1 MRDLIIEKNK
11 YSIDKLY
18 LLLISIAILA
28 PGFGAIDNNAIR
40 WLFLSVISGFYIL
53 KLLLSKRYILP
64 QKKLTLATIIGTFIF
79 LVWSSINSPN
89 PNEGFISL
97 YKLIIIVTIFFSCLT
112 ALKSIEKPLLYISKV
127 FAYSLLT
134 EGGFTLID
142 YLNQDSFTGIA
153 NNRNISSSSIIIKLP
168 FLIYIISKTSKIS
181 LKNFYRMIE
190 FMSIISIVIL
200 QSRLGLVSMILIYV
214 MMFLY
219 FKVSKKQFFVPLLM
233 VFLSIS
239 AMNYGNLNYVFI
251 ENYSEIEG
259 NNYNVLNLTT
269 DESTNQRINFYSL
282 ALDLFSNKPITGHGL
297 GSWKYESLKYKDSTS
312 KTILVPYYTH
322 NDFLQI
328 LVELG
333 VLGLI
338 IYLVFFRNLLIRL
351 MVKLQN
357 TDAKKILL
365 ISIIMF
371 FLNSML
377 NFPIHR
383 SQEYI
388 PFIIIAALVFA
399 LTKNDNKPIIQTSY
413 IVPLLLILIIPAAT
427 LAAYEHKSLIIQDRL
442 LSDYSSNNFSL
453 KIKEIED
460 INYKIPNLAAN
471 AVPISTYLSRY
482 FININNYEKS
492 LILLE
497 NSYKAN
503 KNDLMTNELLL
514 KVFFFTN
521 KNYAAYKKVKE
532 LFFAYYNNE
541 NYAELYFTLAINLN
555 LINEVLSSDIL
566 IRSDNVKVHRIFF
579 QKITNLNN
587 LESQTVIEYL
597 RYSVAKFPN
606 DEYLESLFL
615 KLD

>member
-1 MRDLIIEKNK
+1 MRGLIIEKNK

-53 KLLLSKRYILP
+53 KLLLSKRYFMP
-64 QKKLTLATIIGTFIF
+64 QKKLTLLTIIGTFIF
-79 LVWSSINSPN
+79 LAWSSINSSN

-97 YKLIIIVTIFFSCLT
+97 YKIIVIVTVFFSCLT
-112 ALKSIEKPLLYISKV
+112 ALKSIEKPLLYISTV
-127 FAYSLLT
+127 FAYSLFI
-134 EGGFTLID
+134 EGGITLVD
-142 YLNQDSFTGIA
+142 YLNQDNFTGVA

-168 FLIYIISKTSKIS
+168 FLIYIISNTSKIS
-181 LKNFYRMIE
+181 QKNFYRMIE

-200 QSRLGLVSMILIYV
+200 QSRLGLGSMILIYL
-214 MMFLY
+214 MMFFY

-233 VFLSIS
+233 VFLSVSTI
-239 AMNYGNLNYVFI
+239 NYGDLNT
-251 ENYSEIEG
+251 ENK
-259 NNYNVLNLTT
+259 NYNVFNLTT
-269 DESTNQRINFYSL
+269 DESTNQRIQFYSI
-282 ALDLFSNKPITGHGL
+282 ALDLFANKPIVGHGL
-297 GSWKYESLKYKDSTS
+297 GSWKYESLKYKDSAS

-333 VLGLI
+333 VLGLL
-338 IYLVFFRNLLIRL
+338 IYFVFLKNLLRRL

-357 TDAKKILL
+357 TDAKKIVL
-365 ISIIMF
+365 IAIIMF
-371 FLNSML
+371 VFNTML

-399 LTKNDNKPIIQTSY
+399 LTKNDNMPIIKTSY
-413 IVPLLLILIIPAAT
+413 IQYLLLILIIPSLT
-427 LAAYEHKSLIIQDRL
+427 LAAYEHKSLILQDRL

-453 KIKEIED
+453 EIKELEE

-471 AVPISTYLSRY
+471 TVPISTYLSRY
-482 FININNYEKS
+482 FININNYEKAD
-492 LILLE
+492 ILLE

-514 KVFFFTN
+514 KVFLFTN
-521 KNYAAYKKVKE
+521 NNDAAYKKAKE
-532 LFFAYYNNE
+532 LLFTYYNNE
-541 NYAELYFTLAINLN
+541 TYAELYFSLAINLN

-566 IRSDNVKVHRIFF
+566 IRSDNVKVHRVFF

-587 LESQTVIEYL
+587 LESKTIREYL
-597 RYSVAKFPN
+597 KYSVNKFPN
-606 DEYLESLFL
+606 DEYLESLFFN
-615 KLD
+615 LD

>member
-1 MRDLIIEKNK
+1 MHDLIIEKNK

-112 ALKSIEKPLLYISKV
+112 ALKSIEKPLLYISTV

-142 YLNQDSFTGIA
+142 YLNQDNFTGIA

-239 AMNYGNLNYVFI
+239 AINYGNLNI
-251 ENYSEIEG
+251 ENK
-259 NNYNVLNLTT
+259 NYNVFNLTT

-427 LAAYEHKSLIIQDRL
+427 LAAYEHKSLIIQNRL
-442 LSDYSSNNFSL
+442 LSDYSSNKFSL
-453 KIKEIED
+453 KIKELEE
-460 INYKIPNLAAN
+460 INYKIPNLAVN

-482 FININNYEKS
+482 FININNYEKAS
-492 LILLE
+492 VLLD

-514 KVFFFTN
+514 KTYLFTN
-521 KNYAAYKKVKE
+521 NNYAAYKKAKE
-532 LFFAYYNNE
+532 LLFVYYNNE
-541 NYAELYFTLAINLN
+541 TYAELYFSLAINLN

-566 IRSDNVKVHRIFF
+566 IRSDNVKVHRVFF

-587 LESQTVIEYL
+587 LESQTVREYL
-597 RYSVAKFPN
+597 KYSVGKFPN
-606 DEYLESLFL
+606 DEYLESLFF